1 MKTKLFIAVLML
13 LPYSLFSQTIEGSW
27 YGLLKTEKFEL
38 KIVFNVSK
46 TDTLYTATM
55 DSPDQGVKGIPV
67 SKTEFSNS
75 IVKLFVSSS
84 MVEYSGVF
92 MGDKIIGT
100 FKQGPATI
108 PLNLSKRPF
117 EGPKRPQEPRPPFP
131 YSAEEVAFNNSK
143 AGIELA
149 GTLTL
154 PKEGKPRA
162 VVILISGSGPQNRD
176 EELMNH
182 KPFLLW
188 ADYLTKRGIGVLR
201 FDDRGIGKSK
211 GNFAAATSFDFAD
224 DVNSAVEYLKGRN
237 DLAGV
242 KIGLMGHSEGGI
254 IAPIVASKRNDI
266 SFIVLLAAPGI
277 KGSEIIVS
285 QQGLI
290 GKASGVSDAEIDK
303 YSIITRNLYS
313 IVDKER
319 NNPGLKKLLIS
330 DFIKSNAGTEV
341 PESQINQQVNAITTP
356 WMLTFLNYDPAD
368 VLTRIKIPIIAINGT
383 KDLQVPYEVNLNA
396 LEKSLLVAH
405 GGNTDSLKKYV
416 TIKSIEGVNHLF
428 QRAETGLPAEYSKI
442 EETISPE
449 VLELISGWILEKGI
463 AY

>member
-13 LPYSLFSQTIEGSW
+13 LPYSLISQTIEGSW
-27 YGLLKTEKFEL
+27 YGLLKAEKFEL
-38 KIVFNVSK
+38 KIVFNISK
-46 TDTLYTATM
+46 TDTLYTVTM

-75 IVKLFVSSS
+75 IVKLFVSSA

-100 FKQGPATI
+100 FKQGQATI

-117 EGPKRPQEPRPPFP
+117 EGPKRPQEPRPPFL
-131 YSAEEVAFNNSK
+131 YSTEEIVFNNSK

-154 PKEGKPRA
+154 PKEGKPKT

-176 EELMNH
+176 EEIMNH

-211 GNFAAATSFDFAD
+211 GSFALATSFDFSE
-224 DVNSAVEYLKGRN
+224 DVNFAVEYLKGRS

-254 IAPIVASKRNDI
+254 IAPFVASERSDI
-266 SFIVLLAAPGI
+266 SFLVLLAAPGV

-290 GKASGVSDAEIDK
+290 GKASGVPDSEIDK

-313 IVDKER
+313 IIDKER
-319 NNPGLKKLLIS
+319 NNPGLKKLLS
-330 DFIKSNAGTEV
+330 DFIKSNAGEDVTEN
-341 PESQINQQVNAITTP
+341 QINQQVNAITTP

-368 VLTRIKIPIIAINGT
+368 ALTRIKIPVIAINGT

-405 GGNTDSLKKYV
+405 GGNTDSLKKHV

>member
-1 MKTKLFIAVLML
+1 MKTRLLIAVLML
-13 LPYSLFSQTIEGSW
+13 LPYSLFSQTLEGSW
-27 YGLLKTEKFEL
+27 YGLLKTGNFEL
-38 KIVFNVSK
+38 KIVFNISK
-46 TDTLYTATM
+46 ADTLYTATM
-55 DSPDQGVKGIPV
+55 DSPDQGAKGIPV
-67 SKTEFSNS
+67 SKAEFNNS
-75 IVKLFVSSS
+75 IVKLFVSQA
-84 MVEYSGVF
+84 MIEYSGVF

-100 FKQGPATI
+100 FKQGQSTI

-117 EGPKRPQEPRPPFP
+117 DSPKRPQEPRQPFP
-131 YSAEEVAFNNSK
+131 YSAEEITFNNSK
-143 AGIELA
+143 DGIELA

-154 PKEGKPRA
+154 PKEGKPSA

-176 EELMNH
+176 EEIVNH
-182 KPFLLW
+182 KPFLIW

-211 GNFAAATSFDFAD
+211 GNFALATSFDFAE
-224 DVNSAVEYLKGRN
+224 DVNSAIEYLKGRS
-237 DLAGV
+237 DLADV

-254 IAPIVASKRNDI
+254 IAPFVASKRTDI
-266 SFIVLLAAPGI
+266 NFLVLLAAPGV

-290 GKASGVSDAEIDK
+290 GKASGVPESEIDK

-313 IVDKER
+313 IIDKER
-319 NNPGLKKLLIS
+319 NNPGLKKLLS
-330 DFIKSNAGTEV
+330 DFIKSNAGAEV
-341 PESQINQQVNAITTP
+341 PDSQINQQVNAITTP

-368 VLTRIKIPIIAINGT
+368 ALTRIKIPIIAVNGT

-396 LEKSLLVAH
+396 LEKSLLAAH
-405 GGNTDSLKKYV
+405 GRNTDSLKKYV

-463 AY
+463 TY

>member
-38 KIVFNVSK
+38 KIVFNISK

-67 SKTEFSNS
+67 SRTEFKNS
-75 IVKLFVSSS
+75 IVKLFISSA
-84 MVEYSGVF
+84 MAEYSGVF

-117 EGPKRPQEPRPPFP
+117 EGMKRPQEPRPPFL
-131 YSAEEVAFNNSK
+131 YSTEEIVFNNSK
-143 AGIELA
+143 AGIDLA

-154 PKEGKPRA
+154 PKEGRPSA

-176 EELMNH
+176 EEIMNH

-211 GNFAAATSFDFAD
+211 GNFAAATSFDFAE
-224 DVNSAVEYLKGRN
+224 DVSYAVEYIKGRS
-237 DLAGV
+237 DLSGI

-254 IAPIVASKRNDI
+254 IAPIVASMRNDV
-266 SFIVLLAAPGI
+266 SFLVLLAAPGI

-290 GKASGVSDAEIDK
+290 GKASGVSDSEIDK

-313 IVDKER
+313 IIDKER
-319 NNPGLKKLLIS
+319 NNPGLKKLLA
-330 DFIKSNAGTEV
+330 DFIKSNAGADV
-341 PESQINQQVNAITTP
+341 PENQINQQVSAITTP
-356 WMLTFLNYDPAD
+356 WMIAFLNYDPAD
-368 VLTRIKIPIIAINGT
+368 AQTRIKIPLIAINGT
-383 KDLQVPYEVNLNA
+383 KDLQVPYEANLNA

-416 TIKSIEGVNHLF
+416 TIKRIEGVNHLF

-442 EETISPE
+442 EETVSPE

-463 AY
+463 VY